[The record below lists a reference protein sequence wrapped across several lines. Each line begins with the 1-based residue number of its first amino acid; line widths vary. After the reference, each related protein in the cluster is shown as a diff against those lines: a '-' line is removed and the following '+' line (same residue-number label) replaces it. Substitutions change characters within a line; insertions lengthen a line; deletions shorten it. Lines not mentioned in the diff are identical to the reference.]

1 MYGFSEEVALSND
14 LEVIRDQVRRYLDDT
29 VKPERLKDLLDQPG
43 AFDGELWAAA
53 VGQGWPAVSVPE
65 ELGGL
70 GLGWPGVCVLMEEL
84 GRASVSLPLTGTA
97 VTLHAL
103 RPTGGPEV
111 VEGLS
116 AALIAGERSVC
127 IAFGEGGDAG
137 IAAPPAVHYADGR
150 LHGRKAMAAF
160 AAVADYALVN
170 ARWAAGFGLFLVPLD
185 QNGVH
190 RRIMPALDNGRAAA
204 ALEFADAGACPL
216 GDSGMGEE
224 AVRKIHALAALIT
237 SFEQIGGAQR
247 SMEMARDY
255 ALERVAFGQPIG
267 RFQAIK
273 HKLAD
278 MYWRIEVARGC
289 ALDALAAVECG
300 AADWMALAAAAR
312 LGATEAYEFA
322 ARENIQTHGGIGM
335 TWEAM
340 PQHYYRRSRALA
352 LEMGGP
358 VHWRDRLIE
367 DAGFCVPTNTG
378 GMA

>member
-1 MYGFSEEVALSND
+1 ATRPGSALRHCDRWTGRAGGSAPDHQHRRRPTRITADRAARAGGVRGLRGCPSAAVYAGLTRWGRGHPGCRRVFQGLEAVYGFSEEVALSND

-190 RRIMPALDNGRAAA
+190 R
-204 ALEFADAGACPL
+204 
-216 GDSGMGEE
+216 
-224 AVRKIHALAALIT
+224 
-237 SFEQIGGAQR
+237 
-247 SMEMARDY
+247 
-255 ALERVAFGQPIG
+255 
-267 RFQAIK
+267 
-273 HKLAD
+273 
-278 MYWRIEVARGC
+278 
-289 ALDALAAVECG
+289 
-300 AADWMALAAAAR
+300 
-312 LGATEAYEFA
+312 
-322 ARENIQTHGGIGM
+322 
-335 TWEAM
+335 
-340 PQHYYRRSRALA
+340 
-352 LEMGGP
+352 
-358 VHWRDRLIE
+358 
-367 DAGFCVPTNTG
+367 
-378 GMA
+378 